1 MNDVTLD
8 VKGNGD
14 LLKVAW
20 RSPAADV
27 ASYQIDGNRLIKRSA
42 TVRDRLQDLITAA
55 MKKRAAHESLTLG
68 LELKE
73 LAMAGRKL
81 RDAIFFPEA
90 GYQDEESLEAEGWLA
105 SLSEAV
111 IHVTIDRQIY
121 IPWGL
126 IYDGDPELL
135 SNDAEDISIDRFRDF
150 WCLKYRL
157 STLYNRIRGGVVS
170 NPRTTGEARMVK
182 LINEGA
188 WAKAFRQVSHSEQ
201 ELVAAMFKAD
211 DISSSKDFE
220 KIWKTQKKCLETDL
234 LYFFG
239 HANGT
244 ALAFEKG
251 DVLTMDDFPEIL
263 RRKPPADRP
272 ACMVF
277 LNGCHTAIGDDKEGG
292 FLQATAYGGF
302 CGFVG
307 TEAEVP
313 DVFALRFAN
322 AFLSQL
328 LYTGLR
334 AIDVMN
340 KIRRDYWP
348 LSLAYNMSC
357 HPDFRFN
364 PQGVPLPD
372 MLPAPDFS
380 KDAIGSDKV

>member
-1 MNDVTLD
+1 MIDVTLD
-8 VKGNGD
+8 AKGNGD
-14 LLKVAW
+14 LLKVDW
-20 RSPAADV
+20 RSPAAGV
-27 ASYQIDGNRLIKRSA
+27 AAYQIDASRLIKRSA
-42 TVRDRLQDLITAA
+42 EVRDRLHNLITAA
-55 MKKRAAHESLTLG
+55 MKSRAANQSLTLG
-68 LELKE
+68 CELKE
-73 LAMAGRKL
+73 LAKAGYNLRK
-81 RDAIFFPEA
+81 AIFFAEA
-90 GYQDEESLEAEGWLA
+90 GDQEDEGLEADDWLQ
-105 SLSEAV
+105 SLNEAV

-126 IYDGDPELL
+126 VYDVDPESLL
-135 SNDAEDISIDRFRDF
+135 DDPQDISINKFSNF

-157 STLYNRIRGGVVS
+157 STLYNRIRDRVVR
-170 NPRTTGEARMVK
+170 NPRTTEEARIVK
-182 LINEGA
+182 LTNQVA
-188 WAKAFRQVSHSEQ
+188 WTKAFLQLSDSEQ
-201 ELVAAMFKAD
+201 ALAAILFKAD
-211 DISSSKDFE
+211 DVSSSKDFE
-220 KIWKTQKKCLETDL
+220 SVWKTQKKCLETDL

-251 DVLTMDDFPEIL
+251 DILTMDDFPEIL

-277 LNGCHTAIGDDKEGG
+277 LNGCHTAIGNDKDGG

-307 TEAEVP
+307 TEAAVP

-340 KIRRDYWP
+340 NIRRDYWP
-348 LSLAYNMSC
+348 LSLAYNLSC
-357 HPDFRFN
+357 HPDFHFN
-364 PQGVPLPD
+364 PRGVKPPN

-380 KDAIGSDKV
+380 REAIGSDRV